1 MAQYTV
7 DSFIVELGFSEKVI
21 KGLQR
26 VEKMSMQAAQ
36 RIERNMNKAFDVKPN
51 KSSQE
56 ALNRIVKNAQSASGR
71 INKALNS
78 SLNLDSQGVK
88 SLKRL
93 ETQAKKTAKGINK
106 SLKD

>member
-7 DSFIVELGFSEKVI
+7 DSFIVELGFSEKVV

-36 RIERNMNKAFDVKPN
+36 RIERNINKAFDVKPN

-56 ALNRIVKNAQSASGR
+56 ALNRIVKMLSLLRAES
-71 INKALNS
+71 IKALNS
-78 SLNLDSQGVK
+78 SFNLDSQGVK
-88 SLKRL
+88 SLKKL
-93 ETQAKKTAKGINK
+93 ETQAKRLQKVLT
-106 SLKD
+106 SP

>member
-36 RIERNMNKAFDVKPN
+36 RIERNINKAFDVKPN

-56 ALNRIVKNAQSASGR
+56 ALNRIVKM
-71 INKALNS
+71 L
-78 SLNLDSQGVK
+78 SLLRAESIKHSTVP
-88 SLKRL
+88 
-93 ETQAKKTAKGINK
+93 
-106 SLKD
+106 